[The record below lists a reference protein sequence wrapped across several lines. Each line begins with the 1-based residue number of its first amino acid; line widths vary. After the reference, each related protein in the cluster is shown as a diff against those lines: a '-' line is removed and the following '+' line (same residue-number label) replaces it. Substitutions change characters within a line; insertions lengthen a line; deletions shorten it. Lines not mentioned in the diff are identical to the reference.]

1 MSNIEETLPESAI
14 SSWGGFVYQ
23 GKVALYHCLK
33 LLTAKSFQQRII
45 DNFELQLDSTDDF
58 AIYCD
63 GKVIST
69 HQVKAKLSQYRSEYV
84 KAIYKA
90 ACIATDCDENTIRY
104 FHVAKELDNFENYT
118 SNDGKI
124 VEFYNYG
131 DNKYCLLSK
140 INELIDEQIELFL
153 DTNDFIKTKNLIIE
167 KSTLLSELITNK
179 VIVIHNLVHNGQKQD
194 YAAYHNRIASS
205 IFWELLT
212 SPPLNRTDE
221 IYQALLTKEK
231 ITTVIESEFYN
242 DLDHFNEKQIESISN
257 VFRFIYS
264 LNDSS
269 AIQMHT
275 SLQPHRENNVINKD
289 DIRDYFDVISA
300 ISHIPKLLGLPH
312 YSKKINKYLPTALEI
327 RDGRRRNTSF
337 QEDLKK
343 HIRDNATLA
352 SLLYEYNNI
361 IAYKVSDDTIIS
373 ATSEKITKINDSKEN
388 NNHIVREFN
397 LRVISTDK
405 AEAELNAK

>member
-1 MSNIEETLPESAI
+1 MSNIEETLPGSAI

-33 LLTAKSFQQRII
+33 LLIEKSFQQKSVG
-45 DNFELQLDSTDDF
+45 DFELQLDSTDDF

-90 ACIATDCDENTIRY
+90 ACVDTDCDDNTIRY
-104 FHVAKELDNFENYT
+104 FHVAKKLNNFKNYT
-118 SNDGKI
+118 SEDGKT

-131 DNKYCLLSK
+131 DNKYCALSE
-140 INELIDEQIELFL
+140 INDLIDKLIEE
-153 DTNDFIKTKNLIIE
+153 FIDENNLIRSKNLIIE

-179 VIVIHNLVHNGQKQD
+179 VIIIHNLVHNGQTQN
-194 YAAYHNRIASS
+194 YAAYHNRISS
-205 IFWELLT
+205 CILLELLN

-221 IYQALLTKEK
+221 IYQALLTKK
-231 ITTVIESEFYN
+231 QITNIIETEFYN
-242 DLDHFNEKQIESISN
+242 NLEDFSEKQIESISN

-269 AIQMHT
+269 AIKMNT
-275 SLQPHRENNVINKD
+275 SLQPHREYSVINKE
-289 DIRDYFDVISA
+289 DIRDYLDVISA

-312 YSKKINKYLPTALEI
+312 YSKKINKYLPSALTI
-327 RDGRRRNTSF
+327 RAGKRRNTSF

-343 HIRDNATLA
+343 HIRDNGTLA

-361 IAYKVSDDTIIS
+361 IAYDISEETIIS
-373 ATSEKITKINDSKEN
+373 AKSEKITIAPN
-388 NNHIVREFN
+388 NQETKNHIVKEFA
-397 LRVISTDK
+397 LRILSIDE
-405 AEAELNAK
+405 AEGELNAE

>member
-1 MSNIEETLPESAI
+1 MSNIEEILPGSAI

-33 LLTAKSFQQRII
+33 LLTEKSFQQKII

-63 GKVIST
+63 DKVIST

-84 KAIYKA
+84 EAIYKA
-90 ACIATDCDENTIRY
+90 ACVDTDCDKNTIRY
-104 FHVAKELDNFENYT
+104 FHVAKKLNNFENYT
-118 SNDGKI
+118 SQDGNT

-131 DNKYCLLSK
+131 DNKYCALSE
-140 INELIDEQIELFL
+140 INDLIDKQIEYFFDKNLL
-153 DTNDFIKTKNLIIE
+153 IRSNNLIIE

-179 VIVIHNLVHNGQKQD
+179 VIIIHNLVHNGQTQNH
-194 YAAYHNRIASS
+194 AAYHNRIASS
-205 IFWELLT
+205 IFRDLLI

-231 ITTVIESEFYN
+231 ITTIIETEFYN
-242 DLDHFNEKQIESISN
+242 DLDHFNDKQIESISN

-269 AIQMHT
+269 AIRLHT

-289 DIRDYFDVISA
+289 DIRDYLDVISA
-300 ISHIPKLLGLPH
+300 ISHIPKLFGLPH
-312 YSKKINKYLPTALEI
+312 YSKKINKYLPTALTI
-327 RDGRRRNTSF
+327 RDARRRNTSF
-337 QEDLKK
+337 QEELKK
-343 HIRDNATLA
+343 HIRDNAILA

-361 IAYKVSDDTIIS
+361 IAYEISEDTIIS
-373 ATSEKITKINDSKEN
+373 ATSEKITTVQSTQEN
-388 NNHIVREFN
+388 NNHIVKEFN
-397 LRVISTDK
+397 LRVLSSDK
-405 AEAELNAK
+405 AEEELNAE

>member
-1 MSNIEETLPESAI
+1 MSNIEETLPGSAI

-33 LLTAKSFQQRII
+33 LLTEKSFQQRII
-45 DNFELQLDSTDDF
+45 DDFELQLDSTDDF

-90 ACIATDCDENTIRY
+90 ACIATDCDEDTIRY
-104 FHVAKELDNFENYT
+104 FHVAKKLDNFENYI

-124 VEFYNYG
+124 VEFYSYG
-131 DNKYCLLSK
+131 DIKYCLLSK

-153 DTNDFIKTKNLIIE
+153 DTNNLIKTKNLIIE
-167 KSTLLSELITNK
+167 KSTLLSEFITNK
-179 VIVIHNLVHNGQKQD
+179 VILIHNLVHKGQTQD

-205 IFWELLT
+205 IFLALLI

-221 IYQALLTKEK
+221 VYHALLTKEK
-231 ITTVIESEFYN
+231 ITNIIETEFYN
-242 DLDHFNEKQIESISN
+242 DLDAFSERQIESISN

-264 LNDSS
+264 LNYNS

-275 SLQPHRENNVINKD
+275 SLRPHRQNNVINED
-289 DIRDYFDVISA
+289 DVRDYLDVVSA
-300 ISHIPKLLGLPH
+300 ISHIPNLIGLPH
-312 YSKKINKYLPTALEI
+312 YSKKINKYLPTALTI

-337 QEDLKK
+337 QEELKK
-343 HIRDNATLA
+343 HIRDNSTLA

-361 IAYKVSDDTIIS
+361 IAYKVSDETIVS
-373 ATSEKITKINDSKEN
+373 ATSEKITTVNGTKEN
-388 NNHIVREFN
+388 NNHIVREFD

>member
-1 MSNIEETLPESAI
+1 MSNIEETLPGSAI

-33 LLTAKSFQQRII
+33 LLTEKSFQQRII
-45 DNFELQLDSTDDF
+45 DDFELQLDSTDDF

-90 ACIATDCDENTIRY
+90 ACIATDCDEDTIRY
-104 FHVAKELDNFENYT
+104 FHVAKKLDNFENYI

-124 VEFYNYG
+124 VEFYSYG
-131 DNKYCLLSK
+131 DIKYCLLSK

-153 DTNDFIKTKNLIIE
+153 DTNNLIKTKNLIIE
-167 KSTLLSELITNK
+167 KSTLLSEFITNK
-179 VIVIHNLVHNGQKQD
+179 VILIHNLVHKGQTQD

-205 IFWELLT
+205 IFLALLI

-221 IYQALLTKEK
+221 VYHALLTKEK
-231 ITTVIESEFYN
+231 ITNIIETEFYN
-242 DLDHFNEKQIESISN
+242 DLDAFSERQIESISN

-264 LNDSS
+264 LNYNSS
-269 AIQMHT
+269 IQMHT
-275 SLQPHRENNVINKD
+275 SLQPHRQNNVINED
-289 DIRDYFDVISA
+289 DVRDYLDVVSA
-300 ISHIPKLLGLPH
+300 ISHIPNLIGLPH
-312 YSKKINKYLPTALEI
+312 YSKKINKYLPTALTI

-337 QEDLKK
+337 QEELKK
-343 HIRDNATLA
+343 HIRDNSTLA

-361 IAYKVSDDTIIS
+361 IAYKVSDETIVS
-373 ATSEKITKINDSKEN
+373 ATSEKITTVNGTKEN
-388 NNHIVREFN
+388 NNHIVREFD

>member
-1 MSNIEETLPESAI
+1 MSNIEETLPGSAI

-153 DTNDFIKTKNLIIE
+153 DTHNFIKTKNLIIE

>member
-33 LLTAKSFQQRII
+33 LLTTKSFQQRII

-124 VEFYNYG
+124 VEFYSYG
-131 DNKYCLLSK
+131 DIKYCLLSK

-153 DTNDFIKTKNLIIE
+153 DTNKLIKTKNLIIE

-205 IFWELLT
+205 IFWELLI

-231 ITTVIESEFYN
+231 ITNIIETEFYN
-242 DLDHFNEKQIESISN
+242 DLDAFSVKQIESISN

-264 LNDSS
+264 LNYNS
-269 AIQMHT
+269 AIQLHT
-275 SLQPHRENNVINKD
+275 SLQPHRQNNVINED
-289 DIRDYFDVISA
+289 DVRDYLDVVSA
-300 ISHIPKLLGLPH
+300 ISHIPKLG
-312 YSKKINKYLPTALEI
+312 NGA
-327 RDGRRRNTSF
+327 N
-337 QEDLKK
+337 
-343 HIRDNATLA
+343 
-352 SLLYEYNNI
+352 LLI
-361 IAYKVSDDTIIS
+361 
-373 ATSEKITKINDSKEN
+373 
-388 NNHIVREFN
+388 
-397 LRVISTDK
+397 
-405 AEAELNAK
+405 

>member
-221 IYQALLTKEK
+221 IYRALLTKEK

-373 ATSEKITKINDSKEN
+373 ATSEKITKINDSKDN

>member
-1 MSNIEETLPESAI
+1 
-14 SSWGGFVYQ
+14 
-23 GKVALYHCLK
+23 
-33 LLTAKSFQQRII
+33 
-45 DNFELQLDSTDDF
+45 
-58 AIYCD
+58 
-63 GKVIST
+63 
-69 HQVKAKLSQYRSEYV
+69 
-84 KAIYKA
+84 
-90 ACIATDCDENTIRY
+90 
-104 FHVAKELDNFENYT
+104 
-118 SNDGKI
+118 
-124 VEFYNYG
+124 
-131 DNKYCLLSK
+131 KYCLLSK
-140 INELIDEQIELFL
+140 INELIDGQIELFL
-153 DTNDFIKTKNLIIE
+153 DANNLIRTKNLIIE
-167 KSTLLSELITNK
+167 KSTLLSEFITNK
-179 VIVIHNLVHNGQKQD
+179 VILIHNLVHKGQTQD

-231 ITTVIESEFYN
+231 ITTIIETEFYN

-361 IAYKVSDDTIIS
+361 IAYKVSDETIIS

>member
-1 MSNIEETLPESAI
+1 MSNIEETLPGSAI

-33 LLTAKSFQQRII
+33 LLTEKSFQQRII

-90 ACIATDCDENTIRY
+90 ACITTDCDENTIRY

-124 VEFYNYG
+124 VEFYGYG
-131 DNKYCLLSK
+131 DIKYCLLSK

-153 DTNDFIKTKNLIIE
+153 DTNNLIKTKNLIIE

-179 VIVIHNLVHNGQKQD
+179 VIVIHNLVHNGQTQD
-194 YAAYHNRIASS
+194 YAAYHNRMASS
-205 IFWELLT
+205 VFWELLI
-212 SPPLNRTDE
+212 SPPLNRADE

-388 NNHIVREFN
+388 KNHIVREFN

>member
-1 MSNIEETLPESAI
+1 MSSIEETLPGSAI
-14 SSWGGFVYQ
+14 SSWGGFIYQ

-33 LLTAKSFQQRII
+33 LLIEKSFQQKSIE
-45 DNFELQLDSTDDF
+45 NFELQLDSTDDF

-84 KAIYKA
+84 EAIYKA
-90 ACIATDCDENTIRY
+90 ACVDTDCDDNTIRY
-104 FHVAKELDNFENYT
+104 FHVAKKLNNFKNYT
-118 SNDGKI
+118 SKDGKT

-131 DNKYCLLSK
+131 DNKHCALSE
-140 INELIDEQIELFL
+140 INDLIDKLIEK
-153 DTNDFIKTKNLIIE
+153 FIDENNLIRSKNLIIE

-179 VIVIHNLVHNGQKQD
+179 VITIHNLVHNGQTQN
-194 YAAYHNRIASS
+194 YAAYHNRISS
-205 IFWELLT
+205 CILLELLI

-221 IYQALLTKEK
+221 IYQALLTKKK
-231 ITTVIESEFYN
+231 ITTIIETEFYN
-242 DLDHFNEKQIESISN
+242 NLGDFSEKQIESISN

-269 AIQMHT
+269 AIKMHT
-275 SLQPHRENNVINKD
+275 SLQPHREYNVINKD
-289 DIRDYFDVISA
+289 DIRDYLDVISA

-312 YSKKINKYLPTALEI
+312 YSKKINKYLPSALTI
-327 RDGRRRNTSF
+327 RNGKKRNTSF

-343 HIRDNATLA
+343 HIRDNGTLA

-361 IAYKVSDDTIIS
+361 IAYDISEETIIS
-373 ATSEKITKINDSKEN
+373 AKSEKITIAPNNQEN
-388 NNHIVREFN
+388 KNHIIKEFD
-397 LRVISTDK
+397 LRILSIDE
-405 AEAELNAK
+405 AEEELNAK

>member
-373 ATSEKITKINDSKEN
+373 ATSEKITKINDSKDN